1 MELTYML
8 AQIWGPILLA
18 IGVGFFLSSAFY
30 KTVYGE
36 LEKESFAVLF
46 FGMIAMAVGIA
57 HVMVHNTWDS
67 LAEIVVSLL
76 GWALLVKGIVC
87 VVAPRLA
94 DKMSD
99 MMVASRVVPMAGIG
113 ALLLGGY
120 LTWIGYLM

>member
-1 MELTYML
+1 MELTYYL

-18 IGVGFFLSSAFY
+18 IGVGFFVSSSFY
-30 KTVYGE
+30 RSVYGE

-57 HVMVHNTWDS
+57 HVMVHNVWGS
-67 LAEIVVSLL
+67 LSQIVVSFL
-76 GWALLVKGIVC
+76 GWALLFKGIVC
-87 VVAPRLA
+87 VVAPRFA
-94 DKMSD
+94 DKWSD
-99 MMVASRVVPMAGIG
+99 MMVASRIVPMAGIG